1 MEGEGMPIKGDTTSY
16 GDLHVRIK
24 VKFPNSYTV

>member
-1 MEGEGMPIKGDTTSY
+1 MPVKGDTTNY

-24 VKFPNSYTV
+24 VKFPNSYTEQQK